1 MDDWEVF
8 DPVGSGGANG
18 FTSVAEGYAEWTMSM
33 EGSVEGYP
41 RVEEIIAVLEEL
53 IEGGEE

>member
-1 MDDWEVF
+1 MGSWELF
-8 DPVGSGGANG
+8 GDTASGGG
-18 FTSVAEGYAEWTMSM
+18 HHFTSVAEGYAEWTMSM
-33 EGSVEGYP
+33 QGAVGGHP